1 MSLTHEDVKKIAH
14 LARLN
19 LSEKDLSFYT
29 PQLSSILNFVDHMN
43 QANTAQIEALAHPLD
58 LNQRLRADQITE
70 PDQRD
75 AFQAIAPQ
83 VEAGLYLVPK
93 VIETDEVEA

>member
-1 MSLTHEDVKKIAH
+1 MSLTAGDVKKIAH

-19 LSEKDLSFYT
+19 MSEEDIAFYT
-29 PQLSSILNFVDHMN
+29 PQLSTILQFVEQMN
-43 QANTAQIEALAHPLD
+43 EVDTSHIEPMANPLD
-58 LNQRLRADQITE
+58 LSQREREDIVTETNQRT
-70 PDQRD
+70 

-93 VIETDEVEA
+93 VIDGE